1 MTVNDRNFHDFSPK
15 KWSHDERMPKV
26 GDICLMARQKGKLS
40 QVLEY
45 ARVLAVEDD
54 GRELKLRVCRSKSGI
69 VKEITGSS
77 RNAHLVFRP
86 DNDKWSQSELSAF
99 GLSFFVKLW
108 NDKHGSHIFICFSS
122 LSCYWIIS
130 TVYLDAFKFFKPL
143 YKNPEL
149 QFMSDR
155 VNRNRGGCSAK
166 HCRKQGWILSQFCCD
181 WKIVKNP

>member
-1 MTVNDRNFHDFSPK
+1 MPEFTVLGLDLLCEEASRIMNSRPIAYLGDQDLVLTPNSFLLAGMSDSVWGTEGELPTKYLELQEYRARMYDRLREMMVNCDFSPK

-26 GDICLMARQKGKLS
+26 GDVCLMARQKGKLS

-86 DNDKWSQSELSAF
+86 NNDK
-99 GLSFFVKLW
+99 
-108 NDKHGSHIFICFSS
+108 
-122 LSCYWIIS
+122 
-130 TVYLDAFKFFKPL
+130 
-143 YKNPEL
+143 
-149 QFMSDR
+149 
-155 VNRNRGGCSAK
+155 
-166 HCRKQGWILSQFCCD
+166 
-181 WKIVKNP
+181 